1 MHKTNR
7 TLVFA
12 VAGYDRTRQQAVF
25 DSLVCALRAGVDPFK
40 TFPPLYPLLLR
51 AIYKGYGSVV
61 YLLADLEQL
70 AAADVFVGTCSS
82 NIGRLVM
89 VLRDGL
95 GKEKDSS
102 ISLDLPWYPK
112 RERGLALD

>member
-1 MHKTNR
+1 MIS
-7 TLVFA
+7 F
-12 VAGYDRTRQQAVF
+12 
-25 DSLVCALRAGVDPFK
+25 VCAVRDRVHPFN
-40 TFPPLYPLLLR
+40 TFPSRCSFLLH
-51 AIYKGYGSVV
+51 AVYKGYGSAV

-95 GKEKDSS
+95 GKEKDSA
-102 ISLDLPWYPK
+102 ISLDIGWNPK
-112 RERGLALD
+112 RERHLGLD